1 MGKFWREIGAAITW
15 APKHEKLHFS
25 AAALISVSLNLVT
38 SETQLQ
44 CLINQHLKVGML
56 KNRRLTKI
64 AETDAVPTD
73 ESSSYD
79 YDDKMI
85 PFDDES
91 EEEHYIIQFD
101 PNTPGS
107 MERRCTRTY
116 DLLQEKHLCNDL
128 LGSEMGKQMLENV
141 RLAKY
146 VVKFGCAV
154 GRNNQSVKA
163 CCARRTSKKKQ
174 GNIIA

>member
-1 MGKFWREIGAAITW
+1 MGNFWREIGAAITW

-44 CLINQHLKVGML
+44 CLINQHLRVGML
-56 KNRRLTKI
+56 KNHKLTKI
-64 AETDAVPTD
+64 AETDAVPD
-73 ESSSYD
+73 QDLKHRILHE
-79 YDDKMI
+79 M
-85 PFDDES
+85 
-91 EEEHYIIQFD
+91 D
-101 PNTPGS
+101 PNMPGS

-128 LGSEMGKQMLENV
+128 LGSEMGKQMLEDV